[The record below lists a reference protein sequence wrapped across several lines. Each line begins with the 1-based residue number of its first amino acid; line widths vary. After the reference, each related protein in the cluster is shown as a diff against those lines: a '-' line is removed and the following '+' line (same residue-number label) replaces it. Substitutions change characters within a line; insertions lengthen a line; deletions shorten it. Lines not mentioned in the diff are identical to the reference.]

1 MNSTLEDQVQFFFN
15 VFKLEFKILNR
26 ENSDFI
32 DFLSSDTGSQI
43 SRENIILIHME
54 TGNSFYNYNTG
65 ESRRKQKK
73 VHATLTYKKFIFKL
87 HKIFSGQFWCWNGG
101 QIWCFYKHFK
111 YPLYRFKN
119 YFLFRGLS
127 NNPVRHLKIVKNEII
142 MKEVQN
148 RDWQYL
154 VESVIKLAENDKSHL
169 KPLSKNWK
177 KEIYRVPWRVYAF
190 TYSNITKQISL
201 PPYKTDGIENYRK
214 GNGLLSV
221 QDTES
226 ATEWFDSLTM
236 FYDLNGKLPNYRRS
250 SFRFRWGNT
259 TRNCVQKTESYRTFC

>member
-1 MNSTLEDQVQFFFN
+1 MNSTLEDQVQFFLN
-15 VFKLEFKILNR
+15 VFKLEFKNLNR

-43 SRENIILIHME
+43 SGENIILIHME

-111 YPLYRFKN
+111 YLLYRFKN

-154 VESVIKLAENDKSHL
+154 VESVIKLAENGKSNL

-177 KEIYRVPWRVYAF
+177 KKKKKKR
-190 TYSNITKQISL
+190 
-201 PPYKTDGIENYRK
+201 RK
-214 GNGLLSV
+214 L
-221 QDTES
+221 
-226 ATEWFDSLTM
+226 
-236 FYDLNGKLPNYRRS
+236 
-250 SFRFRWGNT
+250 
-259 TRNCVQKTESYRTFC
+259 